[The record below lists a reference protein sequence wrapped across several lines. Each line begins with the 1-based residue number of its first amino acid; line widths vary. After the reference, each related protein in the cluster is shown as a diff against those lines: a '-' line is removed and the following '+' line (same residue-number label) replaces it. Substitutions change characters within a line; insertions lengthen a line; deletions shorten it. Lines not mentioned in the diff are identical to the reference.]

1 MLQPFTQFS
10 DPQLSLPSRRGCVP
24 CVHAATSAGSSMAL
38 IDLGR
43 GGSRGAGAGA
53 GGAPA
58 KPRLVML
65 VADPCREST
74 AAMEW
79 ALSHAIVEGDD
90 ILLLHVNMPH
100 PHNGAAGGHV
110 PSRSSSGGSA
120 GSPIAAFLG
129 GGGSGAGA
137 GADGGG
143 DFMEAMRGACKA
155 RYPRARVHG
164 EHVEPATEG
173 REAKAQTIL
182 AESQRRRVELL
193 VIGHR
198 RVSSFLGL
206 RSSSGSSRGH
216 DSTAEFLIEHS
227 KCLCVSVQKKGQNAG
242 YLLNTKTHKNFW
254 LLA

>member
-1 MLQPFTQFS
+1 M
-10 DPQLSLPSRRGCVP
+10 
-24 CVHAATSAGSSMAL
+24 HAATSAGGCSMAL

-43 GGSRGAGAGA
+43 GG
-53 GGAPA
+53 GGGGSGTAPA
-58 KPRLVML
+58 KPRLVMI
-65 VADPCREST
+65 VADPGREST

-90 ILLLHVNMPH
+90 IMLLHVNMPY
-100 PHNGAAGGHV
+100 PHNGAAG
-110 PSRSSSGGSA
+110 PSRSSSGGST
-120 GSPIAAFLG
+120 GSPIAALLGG
-129 GGGSGAGA
+129 GGGSGAG
-137 GADGGG
+137 GADPV
-143 DFMEAMRGACKA
+143 DFVEAMRAACRA

-164 EHVEPATEG
+164 ERVEPATEG

-182 AESQRRRVELL
+182 AESQRRGVEVL
-193 VIGHR
+193 VIGQR

-206 RSSSGSSRGH
+206 RSPSGSSRGH
-216 DSTAEFLIEHS
+216 DTTAEFLIEHS

>member
-1 MLQPFTQFS
+1 M
-10 DPQLSLPSRRGCVP
+10 
-24 CVHAATSAGSSMAL
+24 HAATSAGGCSMAL

-43 GGSRGAGAGA
+43 GG
-53 GGAPA
+53 GGGGRASGTGSGTAPA
-58 KPRLVML
+58 KPRLVMI
-65 VADPCREST
+65 VADPGREST

-79 ALSHAIVEGDD
+79 ALSHAIVESDD
-90 ILLLHVNMPH
+90 ILLLHVNMPY
-100 PHNGAAGGHV
+100 PHNGAAGGAG
-110 PSRSSSGGSA
+110 PSRSSSGGST
-120 GSPIAAFLG
+120 GSPIAALL

-137 GADGGG
+137 DPV
-143 DFMEAMRGACKA
+143 DFVEAMRAACKA
-155 RYPRARVHG
+155 RYPWARVHA
-164 EHVEPATEG
+164 ERVEPATEG

-182 AESQRRRVELL
+182 AESQRRGVEVL
-193 VIGHR
+193 VIGQR

-206 RSSSGSSRGH
+206 RSPSGSSRGH

>member
-1 MLQPFTQFS
+1 
-10 DPQLSLPSRRGCVP
+10 
-24 CVHAATSAGSSMAL
+24 MAL

-43 GGSRGAGAGA
+43 GGGGGRGAGA

-58 KPRLVML
+58 KPRLVMI
-65 VADPCREST
+65 VADPGREST

-79 ALSHAIVEGDD
+79 ALSHSIVEGDD

-100 PHNGAAGGHV
+100 HPHNGAAG
-110 PSRSSSGGSA
+110 PSRSSSGGTA
-120 GSPIAAFLG
+120 GSPIAALLG
-129 GGGSGAGA
+129 GG
-137 GADGGG
+137 ADGG
-143 DFMEAMRGACKA
+143 DFMEAMRAACKA

-164 EHVEPATEG
+164 TRVEPATEG

-198 RVSSFLGL
+198 RLSSFLGL
-206 RSSSGSSRGH
+206 RSSSGSSRAH

>member
-1 MLQPFTQFS
+1 
-10 DPQLSLPSRRGCVP
+10 
-24 CVHAATSAGSSMAL
+24 MAL

-43 GGSRGAGAGA
+43 GGGSGR
-53 GGAPA
+53 GGAA
-58 KPRLVML
+58 TTTKPRLVMI
-65 VADPCREST
+65 VADPGREST
-74 AAMEW
+74 VAMEW
-79 ALSHAIVEGDD
+79 ALSHAIVEGDN
-90 ILLLHVNMPH
+90 ILLLHVNMPLH
-100 PHNGAAGGHV
+100 PHHHNGGASG
-110 PSRSSSGGSA
+110 PSRSSSGGSL
-120 GSPIAAFLG
+120 GSPIAAFLIG
-129 GGGSGAGA
+129 GGGA
-137 GADGGG
+137 GADGAA
-143 DFMEAMRGACKA
+143 DFMEAMRGACRA

-164 EHVEPATEG
+164 ERVEPATEG

-182 AESQRRRVELL
+182 AESQRRGVELL

-206 RSSSGSSRGH
+206 RSTSGSSGRGH